1 MLALAALDSAG
12 YSMIAPVVPEIGD
25 ATGAG
30 PAVLGLLVASFA
42 VGQLAGYP
50 LGGRG
55 IERRH
60 AVVVL
65 WASLALV
72 VVGDVAFILG
82 EGLGVYFPARLVQGI
97 GAGGLWMGV
106 AFAVIERFPGQEYQR
121 LTGVTAAYGV
131 GSVAGPAL
139 GAAGGI
145 RAPFLIHLGLVA
157 VLALALSRIGPPQER
172 IAFRSDRAA
181 LRTRGFWLA
190 SAGILMVALTL
201 GTFDGPMPIHF
212 SELLSQAEIG
222 ALYVLAA
229 LIAAAC
235 AALAGR
241 FSPRPALALAALLM
255 PAAIALGGLTES
267 VPFWILVAVAAGAGV
282 GAGEAGSLGVFL
294 EAIGIDR
301 IVLAMV
307 IWSQIWALGYLAG
320 PAAGGGVAE
329 ALGFGA
335 IGLVPAVA
343 GLLVLAGFVLT
354 SRPERPRSEASR
366 A

>member
-1 MLALAALDSAG
+1 LAYLVLLALAALDSAG

-25 ATGAG
+25 ATGVG
-30 PAVLGLLVASFA
+30 PGVLGVLVASFA
-42 VGQLAGYP
+42 VGQMAGYP
-50 LGGRG
+50 LAGRA
-55 IERRH
+55 IQRRH
-60 AVVVL
+60 AVTVL
-65 WASLALV
+65 AASLAMV
-72 VVGDVAFILG
+72 VVGDLGFVLG
-82 EGLGVYFPARLVQGI
+82 EGLGIYFPARLLQGI
-97 GAGGLWMGV
+97 GAGGLWMGI
-106 AFAVIERFPGQEYQR
+106 AFAVLERFPGHEYQR

-131 GSVAGPAL
+131 GAIVGPAL

-145 RAPFLIHLGLVA
+145 RTPFLIHAA
-157 VLALALSRIGPPQER
+157 VVVLLAAALSRIGAPRER

-212 SELLSQAEIG
+212 SELLSQSEIG
-222 ALYVLAA
+222 ALYVVTA
-229 LIAAAC
+229 LIAAGC
-235 AALAGR
+235 TALAGR
-241 FSPRPALALAALLM
+241 FPPRPTLAVAAVLL
-255 PAAIALGGLTES
+255 PGAIALGGLTQS
-267 VPFWILVAVAAGAGV
+267 VAAWIVVAVLAGIGL

-294 EAIGIDR
+294 EAIGVER

-307 IWSQIWALGYLAG
+307 IWSQIWAVGYLAG

-335 IGLVPAVA
+335 IGLVPAAAALLVA
-343 GLLVLAGFVLT
+343 GGFLAPA
-354 SRPERPRSEASR
+354 RERAV

>member
-1 MLALAALDSAG
+1 
-12 YSMIAPVVPEIGD
+12 MIAPVVPEIGD

-30 PAVLGLLVASFA
+30 PGILGVLVASFA
-42 VGQLAGYP
+42 IGQMIGYP

-65 WASLALV
+65 WASLALIV
-72 VVGDVAFILG
+72 AGDLGFVLG
-82 EGLGVYFPARLVQGI
+82 EGMGVYFPARLVQGI
-97 GAGGLWMGV
+97 GAGGLWMGIS
-106 AFAVIERFPGQEYQR
+106 FAIIERYPGQEYQR
-121 LTGVTAAYGV
+121 LTGVTASYGV
-131 GSVAGPAL
+131 GAIVGPAM

-145 RAPFLIHLGLVA
+145 RAPFFIHLVLVL
-157 VLALALSRIGPPQER
+157 VLALGLTRLGAPRER
-172 IAFRSDRAA
+172 IAFRSDWSA
-181 LRTRGFWLA
+181 LRTRGFLLA

-222 ALYVLAA
+222 ALYVVSA
-229 LIAAAC
+229 LIGAGC

-241 FSPRPALALAALLM
+241 FPPRPTLAVAAVLM
-255 PAAIALGGLTES
+255 PGAIALGGLTES
-267 VPFWILVAVAAGAGV
+267 IPVWIAVAVAAGV
-282 GAGEAGSLGVFL
+282 GLGFGEAGSLGVFL
-294 EAIGIDR
+294 EAIGLDR

-320 PAAGGGVAE
+320 PAAGGGIAE

-335 IGLVPAVA
+335 IGLVPALA
-343 GLLVLAGFVLT
+343 ALLVGAGFLLP
-354 SRPERPRSEASR
+354 RLGPARSEASR